1 MTRLS
6 AMLAIAGLI
15 SCMEMGFTETQC
27 RFLESNQ
34 PFEPNTDA
42 HQTVVVGGGAD
53 LVCEDET
60 HCHLVGTGG
69 GL

>member
-6 AMLAIAGLI
+6 AMLVIAGLI

-27 RFLESNQ
+27 RFLESGRHL
-34 PFEPNTDA
+34 EPNTNP
-42 HQTVVVGGGAD
+42 HQAVVLGGGAD
-53 LVCEDET
+53 LVCEDDT
-60 HCHLVGTGG
+60 HCRLVGTGG